1 MPKASPR
8 SARRPNLTQI
18 ELGEQMGVPQSV
30 ISRIERQEDMLLST
44 LTDYLSAAGERPRVV
59 VTVNGQDVE
68 YELNTHK
75 N

>member
-1 MPKASPR
+1 
-8 SARRPNLTQI
+8 
-18 ELGEQMGVPQSV
+18 MGVPQSV